1 MTSVRRAPRRG
12 LRSVGYQWCIKVKF
26 RPSTKETRLKR
37 GSQKAV
43 EDARQAEMEEPVRA
57 NAGMRYDLWF
67 AEDALYRV
75 EVLGRR
81 SVALALALAVLPAL
95 SLLVL
100 AGPMGLGLTAGL
112 VTASAELL
120 LVSIALAYL
129 ILTVVVWRR
138 RRVNDMTFR
147 QVKSGGG
154 TKKISWDQVRWVAL
168 TRRTTVR
175 LEVQRGRFTQVVRAG
190 VRRNDANRLKSI
202 IVGSKAG
209 RSFDFRDGVLR

>member
-1 MTSVRRAPRRG
+1 M
-12 LRSVGYQWCIKVKF
+12 
-26 RPSTKETRLKR
+26 KR

-43 EDARQAEMEEPVRA
+43 ENARQAETEEPVRA

-100 AGPMGLGLTAGL
+100 AGPIGLGLTAGL
-112 VTASAELL
+112 VTVSAELL

-129 ILTVVVWRR
+129 IPTVVVWRR
-138 RRVNDMTFR
+138 RKVNDVTFR
-147 QVKSGGG
+147 QVKAGAG

-190 VRRNDANRLKSI
+190 VRKNDANRLKSI
-202 IVGSKAG
+202 LVGSKAG